1 MTDATVGAKSS
12 RPTKAYKR
20 HPRDAFIVVGGLA
33 LAAALSL
40 FRLENISTVER
51 TVSHGINH
59 LSDGL
64 SGPLEVV
71 MLLGTFLAVPIVAAI
86 ALAFRRVRLSAVLLA
101 SGLLAYGVAKIAKQS
116 VRAGRPLDVFGK
128 GEVIVRGAAQI
139 GLGYP
144 SGHSAVS
151 AALAFGLL
159 PYLPARYRWWI
170 LLVPLTVGFARV
182 YVGAHL
188 PLDIVGGW
196 AIGISCAFAVHLAV
210 GRPDLHAE
218 NDSVPN
224 GREGDDPQQQVT
236 S

>member
-1 MTDATVGAKSS
+1 
-12 RPTKAYKR
+12 
-20 HPRDAFIVVGGLA
+20 
-33 LAAALSL
+33 
-40 FRLENISTVER
+40 
-51 TVSHGINH
+51 
-59 LSDGL
+59 
-64 SGPLEVV
+64 
-71 MLLGTFLAVPIVAAI
+71 MLLGTLLAVPIVAAI

-196 AIGISCAFAVHLAV
+196 AIGIACAFGVHLAV
-210 GRPDLHAE
+210 GRPDLRAE
-218 NDSVPN
+218 NDSVPT
-224 GREGDDPQQQVT
+224 GREGTDPQHRVT
-236 S
+236 T

>member
-1 MTDATVGAKSS
+1 
-12 RPTKAYKR
+12 
-20 HPRDAFIVVGGLA
+20 
-33 LAAALSL
+33 
-40 FRLENISTVER
+40 
-51 TVSHGINH
+51 
-59 LSDGL
+59 
-64 SGPLEVV
+64 
-71 MLLGTFLAVPIVAAI
+71 MLLGHVARSADRRGV
-86 ALAFRRVRLSAVLLA
+86 ALAFRHVRLSAVLPA

-139 GLGYP
+139 GFGYP

-170 LLVPLTVGFARV
+170 LVVPLTVGFARV

-196 AIGISCAFAVHLAV
+196 AIGIACAFAVHLAV
-210 GRPDLHAE
+210 GRPDLRAE
-218 NDSVPN
+218 NDPN
-224 GREGDDPQQQVT
+224 RDRMRSWAGQQNPST
-236 S
+236 DALNSTTRS

>member
-1 MTDATVGAKSS
+1 MPDAVVEPKSS
-12 RPTKAYKR
+12 RLTGGYKR

-33 LAAALSL
+33 LAAALSA

-51 TVSHGINH
+51 TVSHWINH

-64 SGPLEVV
+64 NGPLEIV
-71 MLLGTFLAVPIVAAI
+71 MLLGTFLAVPIVAVI
-86 ALAFRRVRLSAVLLA
+86 ALAFRRVRLSAILTA

-116 VRAGRPLDVFGK
+116 VRAGRPLDVFGS
-128 GEVIVRGAAQI
+128 GEVIVRGAAQL

-151 AALAFGLL
+151 AALAFALL
-159 PYLPARYRWWI
+159 PYLPSRYRWWI
-170 LLVPLTVGFARV
+170 LLVPVIVGFARV

-196 AIGISCAFAVHLAV
+196 AIGIACAFAVHLAV
-210 GRPDLHAE
+210 GRPDLHAQR
-218 NDSVPN
+218 NAR
-224 GREGDDPQQQVT
+224 REPG
-236 S
+236 

>member
-1 MTDATVGAKSS
+1 MADATVEPRSS
-12 RPTKAYKR
+12 RLTGGYAR

-33 LAAALSL
+33 VAAALSV
-40 FRLENISTVER
+40 FRLDNISTVER

-64 SGPLEVV
+64 NGPLEVV

-86 ALAFRRVRLSAVLLA
+86 ALAFRRVRLA

-116 VRAGRPLDVFGK
+116 IRAGRPLDVFGS
-128 GEVIVRGAAQI
+128 GEVIVRGAAQM

-170 LLVPLTVGFARV
+170 LIVPLIVGFARV

-196 AIGISCAFAVHLAV
+196 AIGIACAFAVHLAV
-210 GRPDLHAE
+210 GRPDLRAE
-218 NDSVPN
+218 NDRVPK
-224 GREGDDPQQQVT
+224 GPEGDDPQRQVI